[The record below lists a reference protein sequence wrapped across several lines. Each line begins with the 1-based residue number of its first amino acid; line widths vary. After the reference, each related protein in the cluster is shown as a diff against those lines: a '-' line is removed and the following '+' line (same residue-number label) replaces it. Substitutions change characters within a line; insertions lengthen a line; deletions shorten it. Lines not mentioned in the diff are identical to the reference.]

1 MFSLGTQSNTTTTP
15 AALASLKTYKRQ
27 GDKILHQFY
36 SVNIDV
42 YVPPVQGEAGRKRK
56 ETQGQP
62 AAATRQCPL
71 TPSRLTTAR
80 AEGSYTQHLHL
91 QHLSAS
97 HRFVLWQEYHLWQQ
111 NELPQPFPPTSR
123 SILLPWD
130 RGQQRG
136 TLTKWRLAWKRWG
149 SKKVSLSSS
158 RQENGTRWLPATLT
172 ERWWR
177 PHICLFF
184 NFIFQQYL
192 ASNKANI
199 WQVSSDMVWNLHAS
213 SLLISKFTGFY
224 IFCWFLTLRRGFTN
238 AKCTARSCELLK
250 SRKHSLKTKEKWWFP
265 VL

>member
-42 YVPPVQGEAGRKRK
+42 YIPPVQGEAGRKRK

-97 HRFVLWQEYHLWQQ
+97 HRFVLWQEYHL
-111 NELPQPFPPTSR
+111 
-123 SILLPWD
+123 
-130 RGQQRG
+130 
-136 TLTKWRLAWKRWG
+136 
-149 SKKVSLSSS
+149 
-158 RQENGTRWLPATLT
+158 
-172 ERWWR
+172 
-177 PHICLFF
+177 
-184 NFIFQQYL
+184 
-192 ASNKANI
+192 
-199 WQVSSDMVWNLHAS
+199 
-213 SLLISKFTGFY
+213 
-224 IFCWFLTLRRGFTN
+224 
-238 AKCTARSCELLK
+238 
-250 SRKHSLKTKEKWWFP
+250 
-265 VL
+265 